1 MWWALTLNPIS
12 GLIKTQL
19 MKKQWTIFLIL
30 AALAFQAQAQYVIRS
45 VNELQNL
52 KSLPQEKVYVH
63 HTGPIVFAGEYLH
76 YAFYCFNAQNN
87 RASTISFVGYVGLV
101 NQQGEYVLEQKI
113 RLEKGKSQGDFFI
126 NTDVPSGNYKLL
138 GYTQWMK
145 NNGLEQV
152 FKDDLVI
159 INPYQVDQSQL
170 LPGSS
175 DEIIA
180 DQGGSFNQPMDSSIV
195 QIKVDGESFGT
206 REKVTLSIKN
216 YKAQLGQGNYTLKVQ
231 KKDGMAV
238 RPAENAINYA
248 NDYLDVKGQLDK
260 TVGDSL
266 FLPEQR
272 GELLFGKVSDDNG
285 DPVSDAKMV
294 VSIPGEEFLLKF
306 ATTDSNGDFYTYLRQ
321 DYKQGRAIMQVA
333 ENAQDVQVSLGSL
346 PNLDA
351 TGLTFGQFHLKPQYS
366 DEIELRSVHNQL
378 ENQFFSVKPDS
389 ILLGTPID
397 PFDGGMP
404 ETINLDDFTRFPTFQ
419 ETLVEVLNYAGY
431 RNNPNGSDY
440 IRIAQDFETFN
451 EQANDFPAIV
461 LFDGVY
467 IPDHEKIKNFD
478 ATQIESISLVR
489 DQYRLAG
496 KDYQGMMVVKTI
508 DGDFFENYTPEQGIN
523 IPIKKT
529 ITKKNYFKQR
539 YTLEGGNNQRISD
552 YRRILFWEPHLEVEG
567 TDLHFEFYTS
577 DLTGEF
583 EVVLDGFTTYGKP
596 ISVYKTI
603 IVKEESQ

>member
-1 MWWALTLNPIS
+1 
-12 GLIKTQL
+12 
-19 MKKQWTIFLIL
+19 MKKQWTVFLIL
-30 AALAFQAQAQYVIRS
+30 AALAFPIQAQYVISS

-63 HTGPIVFAGEYLH
+63 HTGPIVFTGEYLH
-76 YAFYCFNAQNN
+76 YSFYCFNAQNN
-87 RASTISFVGYVGLV
+87 RASTISFVGYVALV
-101 NQQGEYVLEQKI
+101 NQQGEYVMEQKI
-113 RLEKGKSQGDFFI
+113 RLERGKSQGDFFI

-170 LPGSS
+170 LPDTSG
-175 DEIIA
+175 EITA
-180 DQGGSFNQPMDSSIV
+180 DNPRSFSRPVDSSVV
-195 QIKVDGESFGT
+195 QIKISDTNFGT
-206 REKVTLSIKN
+206 REKVNFTLKN
-216 YKAQLGQGNYTLKVQ
+216 YKAQLGQGSYTLKIQ
-231 KKDGMAV
+231 KKDEMAV
-238 RPAENAINYA
+238 QPPKNAISYA
-248 NDYLDVKGQLDK
+248 NDYLDVKGELNK

-272 GELLFGKVSDDNG
+272 GELLFGKVTDDTGNPASDT
-285 DPVSDAKMV
+285 KMV
-294 VSIPGEEFLLKF
+294 ISIPGEEFLLKF
-306 ATTDSNGDFYTYLRQ
+306 ATTDNNGNFYTYLRQ
-321 DYKQGRAIMQVA
+321 DYKQPRAIMQIA
-333 ENAQDVQVSLGSL
+333 ENDPDVEVSLGSL

-351 TGLTFGQFHLKPQYS
+351 TGLNFGQFYLKPQYS
-366 DEIELRSVHNQL
+366 DEIESRSVYNQL

-397 PFDGGMP
+397 PFNGGIP

-419 ETLVEVLNYAGY
+419 ETLVEVFNYAGY

-440 IRIAQDFETFN
+440 IRIAQDFETYN

-467 IPDHEKIKNFD
+467 IPDHEKIKDFD
-478 ATQIESISLVR
+478 AKKIESISLVR
-489 DQYRLAG
+489 DQFRLAG

-508 DGDFFENYTPEQGIN
+508 EGDYFENYAPENGIN
-523 IPIKKT
+523 VPLEKAVS
-529 ITKKNYFKQR
+529 KKNYFKQR
-539 YTLEGGNNQRISD
+539 YVEGNSKQSRIPD
-552 YRRILFWEPHLEVEG
+552 YRRILFWEPHVEVG
-567 TDLHFEFYTS
+567 NTDLQFEFYTS

-596 ISVYKTI
+596 ITVYKTI
-603 IVKEESQ
+603 VVGEDSQ

>member
-1 MWWALTLNPIS
+1 MSNPIS
-12 GLIKTQL
+12 GSIKTQL
-19 MKKQWTIFLIL
+19 MKKQWTAFLIL
-30 AALAFQAQAQYVIRS
+30 AALAFPIQAQYVIS
-45 VNELQNL
+45 SAEELQNL

-87 RASTISFVGYVGLV
+87 RASTISFVGYVALV
-101 NQQGEYVLEQKI
+101 NQEGEYVLEQKI

-170 LPGSS
+170 LPDTA

-180 DQGGSFNQPMDSSIV
+180 GEGSSFNQPMDSSVV
-195 QIKVDGESFGT
+195 QIKVDGESFGA

-238 RPAENAINYA
+238 RPAENAINFA
-248 NDYLDVKGQLDK
+248 NDYLDVKGELNK

-306 ATTDSNGDFYTYLRQ
+306 ATTDSNGNFYTYLRQ

-351 TGLTFGQFHLKPQYS
+351 TGLIFGQFHLKPQYS
-366 DEIELRSVHNQL
+366 DEIEMRSVHNQL

-440 IRIAQDFETFN
+440 IRIAQDFETYN

-467 IPDHEKIKNFD
+467 IPDHEKIKDFD

-489 DQYRLAG
+489 DQFRLAG
-496 KDYQGMMVVKTI
+496 KDYQGMMVVKTV

-523 IPIKKT
+523 SPIKKA
-529 ITKKNYFKQR
+529 IAKKNYFKQR
-539 YTLEGGNNQRISD
+539 YTLDGENNQRISD
-552 YRRILFWEPHLEVEG
+552 YRRVLFWKPHIEVEG

-596 ISVYKTI
+596 ISVYKTF

>member
-1 MWWALTLNPIS
+1 
-12 GLIKTQL
+12 
-19 MKKQWTIFLIL
+19 MKKQWTVFLIL
-30 AALAFQAQAQYVIRS
+30 AALAAPIQAQYVINS
-45 VNELQNL
+45 VEELQNL
-52 KSLPQEKVYVH
+52 KNVPQEKVYLH
-63 HTGPIVFAGEYLH
+63 HTGPIVFTGEYLH

-87 RASTISFVGYVGLV
+87 RASTISFVGYVALV
-101 NQQGEYVLEQKI
+101 NQQGEYIVEQKI
-113 RLEKGKSQGDFFI
+113 RLERGKSQGDFFI

-145 NNGLEQV
+145 NNGMEQV

-170 LPGSS
+170 LSEESGDTSILV
-175 DEIIA
+175 E
-180 DQGGSFNQPMDSSIV
+180 QQLRRMDSSVV
-195 QIKVDGESFGT
+195 QVNLDRQSFGT
-206 REKVTLSIKN
+206 REKVTMSLKN

-231 KKDGMAV
+231 KKTGIDV
-238 RPAENAINYA
+238 RPAENAISFA
-248 NDYLDVKGQLDK
+248 NDYLDVKGMLDK
-260 TVGDSL
+260 TVGDSI

-272 GELLFGKVSDDNG
+272 GELLFGKVTDVDGSPAPDT
-285 DPVSDAKMV
+285 KMV

-306 ATTDSNGDFYTYLRQ
+306 ATTDSDGNFYTYLRQ
-321 DYKQGRAIMQVA
+321 DYKVGRAIMQVA
-333 ENAQDVQVSLGSL
+333 ENAEDVEVSLGTL

-351 TGLTFGQFHLKPQYS
+351 TQLTFGQFHLKPQYS
-366 DEIELRSVHNQL
+366 DEIESRSVRNQL

-389 ILLGTPID
+389 VLLGTPID
-397 PFDGGMP
+397 PFDGGIP

-440 IRIAQDFETFN
+440 IRIAQDFETYN
-451 EQANDFPAIV
+451 ELTNDFPAIV

-467 IPDHEKIKNFD
+467 IPDHEEIKDFD

-489 DQYRLAG
+489 DQFRMAG
-496 KDYQGMMVVKTI
+496 KDYQGMMTVKTI
-508 DGDFFENYTPEQGIN
+508 DGDYFEEYTPEQGVN
-523 IPIKKT
+523 VQIKKASP
-529 ITKKNYFKQR
+529 KKNYFKQR
-539 YTLEGGNNQRISD
+539 YGLERLTNERIPD
-552 YRRILFWEPHLEVEG
+552 YRRILLWEPHVEVEG
-567 TDLHFEFYTS
+567 TDLQFEFYTS

-603 IVKEESQ
+603 VVQDDSQ

>member
-1 MWWALTLNPIS
+1 
-12 GLIKTQL
+12 
-19 MKKQWTIFLIL
+19 MKKQWTVLLIL
-30 AALAFQAQAQYVIRS
+30 AALAFQARAQYVISS

-63 HTGPIVFAGEYLH
+63 HTGPIVFTGEYLH
-76 YAFYCFNAQNN
+76 YSFYCFNAQNN
-87 RASTISFVGYVGLV
+87 RASTISFVGYVALV
-101 NQQGEYVLEQKI
+101 NQQGEYIMEQKI
-113 RLEKGKSQGDFFI
+113 RLERGKSQGDFFV

-170 LPGSS
+170 LPDDAS
-175 DEIIA
+175 DEITA
-180 DQGGSFNQPMDSSIV
+180 DDPQSFRQPIDSSII
-195 QIKVDGESFGT
+195 QIKMSDTNFGT
-206 REKVTLSIKN
+206 REKVNFTLKN
-216 YKAQLGQGNYTLKVQ
+216 YKAQLGQGSYTLKIQ
-231 KKDGMAV
+231 KKDEMAAQ
-238 RPAENAINYA
+238 PAKNAISYA
-248 NDYLDVKGQLDK
+248 NDYLDVKGELNK

-272 GELLFGKVSDDNG
+272 GELLFGKVTDDAGNPAP
-285 DPVSDAKMV
+285 DTKMV
-294 VSIPGEEFLLKF
+294 ISIPGEEFLLKF
-306 ATTDSNGDFYTYLRQ
+306 ATTDSNGNFYTYLSQ
-321 DYKQGRAIMQVA
+321 DYKRARAIMQIA
-333 ENAQDVQVSLGSL
+333 ENTRDVQVSLGSL

-351 TGLTFGQFHLKPQYS
+351 SGLTFGQYYLKPQYS
-366 DEIELRSVHNQL
+366 DEIELRSVYNQL

-397 PFDGGMP
+397 PFNGGIP

-419 ETLVEVLNYAGY
+419 ETLVEVFNYAGY

-440 IRIAQDFETFN
+440 IRIAQDFETYN
-451 EQANDFPAIV
+451 EQANDFSAIV

-467 IPDHEKIKNFD
+467 IPNHEKIKDFD
-478 ATQIESISLVR
+478 AKQIESISLVR
-489 DQYRLAG
+489 DQFRLAG

-508 DGDFFENYTPEQGIN
+508 EGDYFENYAPENGIN
-523 IPIKKT
+523 VPIEKAVS
-529 ITKKNYFKQR
+529 KKNYFKQR
-539 YTLEGGNNQRISD
+539 YVEGNSKQSRIPD
-552 YRRILFWEPHLEVEG
+552 YRRILFWEPHVEVG
-567 TDLHFEFYTS
+567 NTDLQFEFYTS

-596 ISVYKTI
+596 ITVYKTI
-603 IVKEESQ
+603 VVGEDSQ